1 MFARAGYNVSLYDI
15 NAKQIDDAL
24 VSIKDQLTGL
34 AAVGKSSFFSPDDFF
49 NQDVRGILHLQKN
62 DVMTAVFR
70 PRCASK
76 PCSALKHAAY
86 LVVQRR
92 VEQARCA
99 MRGKLW

>member
-49 NQDVRGILHLQKN
+49 
-62 DVMTAVFR
+62 
-70 PRCASK
+70 
-76 PCSALKHAAY
+76 
-86 LVVQRR
+86 
-92 VEQARCA
+92 
-99 MRGKLW
+99 